1 MSLRL
6 VEIER
11 LWIILNIGNSGL
23 LLHIDDIWIAYRWYL
38 NCISMI
44 SELRLTM
51 MMTCACWYCICTELR
66 KAVNTFVLIY
76 YHKMPFI
83 GQTGIFYTNLL
94 SHFLPEISSCLKNK
108 FFFTFRRS
116 EATLAPFVRA
126 PPYENKAFLTNSVIP
141 WPNGKFFNHE
151 KRFLAYLIYI
161 WEYTEFPPIDFL
173 QVYAGKVYL
182 FRLLIKYHFSW
193 QMG

>member
-1 MSLRL
+1 MDYTQHWEFRTAA
-6 VEIER
+6 
-11 LWIILNIGNSGL
+11 
-23 LLHIDDIWIAYRWYL
+23 AYRWYL

-76 YHKMPFI
+76 YHNMPFI

-108 FFFTFRRS
+108 FFVHFGAQRQLWHHLQGSCLMRIRCLRPIQWSPDQTQS
-116 EATLAPFVRA
+116 YLTIK
-126 PPYENKAFLTNSVIP
+126 NGFLHT
-141 WPNGKFFNHE
+141 
-151 KRFLAYLIYI
+151 
-161 WEYTEFPPIDFL
+161 
-173 QVYAGKVYL
+173 
-182 FRLLIKYHFSW
+182 
-193 QMG
+193 

>member
-11 LWIILNIGNSGL
+11 LWIILNIGNSG

-76 YHKMPFI
+76 YHNMPFI
-83 GQTGIFYTNLL
+83 GQTIAGFLFSKISETPIVLVPKLFPLL
-94 SHFLPEISSCLKNK
+94 HWSQNTFCFLSSSTPSH
-108 FFFTFRRS
+108 
-116 EATLAPFVRA
+116 V
-126 PPYENKAFLTNSVIP
+126 
-141 WPNGKFFNHE
+141 GKFFW
-151 KRFLAYLIYI
+151 LQ
-161 WEYTEFPPIDFL
+161 WEFQWEND
-173 QVYAGKVYL
+173 QNKKNGQKSL
-182 FRLLIKYHFSW
+182 FRGPKWFPKCLNGGFRGGICIEKWS
-193 QMG
+193 